1 MTPHALRRPDGYC
14 LNEIA
19 RASSLKLNI
28 FPVLVCDSEPPQS
41 ISMLPYFDLQSSL
54 PRESPMAASEWDD
67 LVATSMTSI
76 PFQTKVLKLTGLLEA
91 CESMRSAMVTAIGG
105 LDNLHLFHGGPT
117 DTIDDARTPT
127 YRKVLSPKHPCPSLH
142 QPPTSAILDA
152 TPQPQAT
159 RYVFVFDDTSAPLAL
174 KLHADLTAQGFNI
187 HPHVAPSP
195 TDPHARR
202 DAISWAAPGKM
213 ILFLTP
219 QSVGR
224 PHGVCLNDISAG
236 MASGV
241 GFVPVMVRPCE
252 IPLSICRIQWL
263 DLSDCLTHQLTNN
276 NVVNDVKYAVRLP
289 QLVTA
294 LRGNLDHDG
303 QQARLFSIFSPFSF
317 QAEISKFTQ
326 GFAGREWVMDQLT
339 EWKASSSQTFWITG
353 QIGTGKTAVAAS
365 VIQNQPEVRAFHL
378 VSKEDEQTQ
387 NHRRCVLS
395 LAYQL
400 TTQLPDYAAFLQQGD
415 QPLEEIVSVSCVAEL
430 VHSLLVVPLNAIAQ
444 PSTVP
449 LVILIDGLDAFQ
461 DSNAV
466 ENCFVSSLAAAVRNL
481 PPWVRWVLTSREDP
495 SVMQKLQGLVP
506 QVALDKCGHQ
516 TRDDMLKY
524 LQLALV
530 QFVANA
536 DKDVPA
542 ATLRF
547 IVERSEGLFLYA
559 SHIVNALSQKRLTLD
574 KLESFPVGMGGYLR
588 QYFEDQFTAL
598 HYETSVRPLLEVL
611 CAAFEPLHMSTLHN
625 IMKWDSYAHRDF
637 LGSFKS
643 LLYVSDENELK
654 PFHTSVF
661 EWLEDAHAA
670 GRFFVCAANGHERI
684 GLWAWNQY
692 DTVLRA
698 TTDISNINFELEPN
712 ESNADLFDELRA
724 PIYII
729 RHALNHLHLAKTER
743 SIECMQKFSS
753 DENFQLARRLAR
765 LRDSG
770 LESFFHGDID
780 RAVAHTLLATEGTQG
795 AFLIR
800 YSAKQKCYCASFIDK
815 VVDGLPLIKHNI
827 IYHLDSGAYCAVQ
840 PKEVQ
845 KATPIYPDLVSFVE
859 AYQRKGILI
868 TAVPR
873 DKGASLQVAVAK
885 SE

>member
-1 MTPHALRRPDGYC
+1 
-14 LNEIA
+14 
-19 RASSLKLNI
+19 
-28 FPVLVCDSEPPQS
+28 
-41 ISMLPYFDLQSSL
+41 ML
-54 PRESPMAASEWDD
+54 
-67 LVATSMTSI
+67 
-76 PFQTKVLKLTGLLEA
+76 
-91 CESMRSAMVTAIGG
+91 
-105 LDNLHLFHGGPT
+105 
-117 DTIDDARTPT
+117 
-127 YRKVLSPKHPCPSLH
+127 
-142 QPPTSAILDA
+142 
-152 TPQPQAT
+152 
-159 RYVFVFDDTSAPLAL
+159 
-174 KLHADLTAQGFNI
+174 
-187 HPHVAPSP
+187 
-195 TDPHARR
+195 
-202 DAISWAAPGKM
+202 
-213 ILFLTP
+213 
-219 QSVGR
+219 
-224 PHGVCLNDISAG
+224 
-236 MASGV
+236 
-241 GFVPVMVRPCE
+241 
-252 IPLSICRIQWL
+252 
-263 DLSDCLTHQLTNN
+263 
-276 NVVNDVKYAVRLP
+276 
-289 QLVTA
+289 
-294 LRGNLDHDG
+294 
-303 QQARLFSIFSPFSF
+303 
-317 QAEISKFTQ
+317 
-326 GFAGREWVMDQLT
+326 
-339 EWKASSSQTFWITG
+339 G

-588 QYFEDQFTAL
+588 QYFEDQFTAP
-598 HYETSVRPLLEVL
+598 Y
-611 CAAFEPLHMSTLHN
+611 
-625 IMKWDSYAHRDF
+625 Y
-637 LGSFKS
+637 
-643 LLYVSDENELK
+643 ENELK

-670 GRFFVCAANGHERI
+670 GRFFVCAAYEHGRLLIGWLTNLLRNGHERI

-698 TTDISNINFELEPN
+698 TTDISNIKCAIYRLYNIYCRMCDTVQIHECMDGPCSFELEPN

-770 LESFFHGDID
+770 LE
-780 RAVAHTLLATEGTQG
+780 
-795 AFLIR
+795 R
-800 YSAKQKCYCASFIDK
+800 YCR
-815 VVDGLPLIKHNI
+815 L
-827 IYHLDSGAYCAVQ
+827 
-840 PKEVQ
+840 
-845 KATPIYPDLVSFVE
+845 
-859 AYQRKGILI
+859 
-868 TAVPR
+868 
-873 DKGASLQVAVAK
+873 
-885 SE
+885 